1 MKERNSG
8 FRNESSNTKRTGL
21 FQRITAAFP
30 ASLGKSVPNAWQSLV
45 ELIYD
50 FVLNRTNRWK
60 CKTRVFP
67 LHLGH
72 LYITFEFILHF

>member
-50 FVLNRTNRWK
+50 FVLNLVNEQIGGNVK
-60 CKTRVFP
+60 QEFFP
-67 LHLGH
+67 CISVT
-72 LYITFEFILHF
+72 YI